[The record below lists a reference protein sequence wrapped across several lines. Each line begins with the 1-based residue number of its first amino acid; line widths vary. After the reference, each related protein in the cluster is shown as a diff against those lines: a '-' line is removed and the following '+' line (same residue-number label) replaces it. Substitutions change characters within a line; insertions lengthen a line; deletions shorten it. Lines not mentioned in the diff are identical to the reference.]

1 MGYSIKIDTDA
12 YQDIKDA
19 ALWYEEQAQGL
30 GGRYK
35 AQVVKQIDSLKKN
48 PLIVAVRYANVR
60 CMKIKKFPFLVHYT
74 VEESMVTIYAVIHTS
89 RNPEIWKK
97 RIDI

>member
-1 MGYSIKIDTDA
+1 MGYSIKIDTGA
-12 YQDIKDA
+12 YQDIIDA

-35 AQVVKQIDSLKKN
+35 AQVIKQIDSLKKN

-74 VEESMVTIYAVIHTS
+74 VEESMITIYAVIHTS